1 MTRDKIEHRL
11 WLPQAQALLPGA
23 CDKIVHKGC
32 GDRPSLFIKNDDDR
46 YWCFCHRC
54 RRDGVKSKEVPRI
67 KQRLATA
74 TGWMPQTMQPIVQA
88 VIEQPYNFRELFE
101 RFELAQYV
109 SLLKFSPETKRV
121 YFPDDS
127 DSYLGLDAT
136 FLANARFYSPVRR
149 NLAVRLQDTAGYLY
163 VTGSLSHYLEAVSV
177 GASAILTMNK
187 EADKHA
193 VSIVSTYATA
203 YDKVYMLKIND
214 GLRRELQPFL

>member
-149 NLAVRLQDTAGYLY
+149 NLAVHIQGGSRYLY
-163 VTGSLSHYLEAVSV
+163 VTSNLATYLEAVHT
-177 GASAILTMNK
+177 GASAILSMNK
-187 EADKHA
+187 EADKMA
-193 VSIVSTYATA
+193 VSLVATYAEQ
-203 YDKVYMLKIND
+203 YERVFLLKIGD
-214 GLRRELQPFL
+214 EMRRNLQPFI